1 MAYAVLLVDD
11 EPHALDGLQLM
22 VDWKRLGFRVAGACR
37 DGEEAMR
44 RIRIDPPDLVVTD
57 IRMPVMDGLAL
68 VEEARRSGH
77 RDMLFVIASGYHD
90 FEYAA
95 RAVRLGVRHYLTKPV
110 IASEAEEMLERLSS
124 ELRERERTASAPAG
138 GPPQDGQACERSGVQ
153 AEVADYLRANYRR
166 SLTIREIAEQFHVH
180 PVYLGQSFARKYGMG
195 ITDYVHELRIGEA
208 RRLLEQTDMT
218 LGAVAEAVG
227 YNVYQHFLKQFE
239 RRTGMKPAAYR
250 TAASDGNPS
259 DAEQHLE
266 FKGDTD

>member
-1 MAYAVLLVDD
+1 MAYGVLLVDD
-11 EPHALDGLQLM
+11 EPHALDGMQWM
-22 VDWKRLGFRVAGACR
+22 VDWERFGFRVAGACR

-68 VEEARRSGH
+68 IEEARAQGY

-95 RAVRLGVRHYLTKPV
+95 RAVRLGVRPYLTKPV
-110 IASEAEEMLERLSS
+110 IVSEAEEMLERLAS
-124 ELRERERTASAPAG
+124 ELGERKRPAG
-138 GPPQDGQACERSGVQ
+138 AGTEPPAPQEAARSGIQ
-153 AEVADYLRANYRR
+153 AEVAEFLRAHYKT
-166 SLTIREIAEQFHVH
+166 SLTVREIAERFYVH

-195 ITDYVHELRIGEA
+195 ILDYVHELRIGEA
-208 RRLLEQTDMT
+208 KRLLARTEMT
-218 LGAVAEAVG
+218 LGAIAEAVG

-250 TAASDGNPS
+250 AMAAGRKPADQRGPS
-259 DAEQHLE
+259 S
-266 FKGDTD
+266 

>member
-1 MAYAVLLVDD
+1 MAYDVLLVDD
-11 EPHALDGLQLM
+11 EPHALDGLMLM
-22 VDWKRLGFRVAGACR
+22 VDWERHGFRVAGACR
-37 DGEEAMR
+37 DGEEALR
-44 RIRIDPPDLVVTD
+44 RIRTEPPDLVVTD

-68 VEEARRSGH
+68 IEEARRSGH
-77 RDMLFVIASGYHD
+77 RDLLFAIASGYHD

-124 ELRERERTASAPAG
+124 ELRERKRHDPEDGQPPDAPA
-138 GPPQDGQACERSGVQ
+138 PERSGVQ
-153 AEVADYLRANYRR
+153 AEVAEFLRAHYRQ
-166 SLTIREIAEQFHVH
+166 SLTIREIAERFHVH

-195 ITDYVHELRIGEA
+195 INDFVHELRIGEA
-208 RRLLEQTDMT
+208 KRLLEQTDMT

-250 TAASDGNPS
+250 MSASDGTPADRDGPIS
-259 DAEQHLE
+259 
-266 FKGDTD
+266 